1 MTLAGAGEGGG
12 VKWSKGDLALSIP
25 TSALIF
31 LSNSRE
37 DCKQYSCVRLVRWS
51 GETNYRAP
59 RTLKKKSR
67 VFWEKKRKKGKEKK
81 KKERPFALTESYFFC
96 IAIENLKR
104 NSPPPHV
111 ASGAVPCK
119 IMSNL
124 ILGEIVVSNL
134 TNVHK
139 LNTRIDYARLH

>member
-1 MTLAGAGEGGG
+1 MSSTTKPRASNDSGRGWG

-31 LSNSRE
+31 LSNSKE

-59 RTLKKKSR
+59 RTLKKNIPRFLRKKK
-67 VFWEKKRKKGKEKK
+67 EKRKRKK
-81 KKERPFALTESYFFC
+81 KKERPFALIESYFFC
-96 IAIENLKR
+96 IAIKNLKR

-111 ASGAVPCK
+111 ASGAVP
-119 IMSNL
+119 
-124 ILGEIVVSNL
+124 GEYITYPIVPG
-134 TNVHK
+134 
-139 LNTRIDYARLH
+139 I